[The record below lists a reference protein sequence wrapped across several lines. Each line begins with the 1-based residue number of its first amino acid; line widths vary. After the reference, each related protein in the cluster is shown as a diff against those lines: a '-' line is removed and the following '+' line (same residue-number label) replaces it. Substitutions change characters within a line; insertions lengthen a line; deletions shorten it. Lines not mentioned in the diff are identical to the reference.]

1 MTAVSRPSTTEPTIK
16 SVNEFASRVYRRAR
30 DSGSG
35 FAALTS
41 AIRDLQKALGY
52 LHTEVLDPD
61 SLLNQPSSASHEGRG
76 DVYARE
82 VGSLVEDSDFTL
94 KKVDTILER
103 YATPPGDGGPAG
115 YSGQPKREVDV
126 QERDSRIEV
135 AQKELASQKTRINM
149 VLDTIQ
155 LHNPARNR
163 QALENTSDHDLDSIK
178 DKLDAVAGRVFRERT
193 SPVTPHSDDLWQEFK
208 RELEKEGFSSEKLH
222 KNKVSDDV
230 HLLREYPKLTRHRRY
245 FVPISANSSPTNAP
259 IMDLH
264 PRFAACL
271 PTVLPFHNT

>member
-1 MTAVSRPSTTEPTIK
+1 MTAVSRPSTTEPNIK

-30 DSGSG
+30 DSGSV

-61 SLLNQPSSASHEGRG
+61 SLLNQPNSASHEGRS

-82 VGSLVEDSDFTL
+82 VSSLVEDSDFTL

-103 YATPPGDGGPAG
+103 YATPGNGGPAG
-115 YSGQPKREVDV
+115 SSGQPRREVDV
-126 QERDSRIEV
+126 QERDTRIEL
-135 AQKELASQKTRINM
+135 AQKEMASQKTRINM
-149 VLDTIQ
+149 FLDTIQ

-193 SPVTPHSDDLWQEFK
+193 SPVTPHGDDLWQEFK

-222 KNKVSDDV
+222 KNKVSD
-230 HLLREYPKLTRHRRY
+230 ELTFSVR
-245 FVPISANSSPTNAP
+245 I
-259 IMDLH
+259 
-264 PRFAACL
+264 
-271 PTVLPFHNT
+271 